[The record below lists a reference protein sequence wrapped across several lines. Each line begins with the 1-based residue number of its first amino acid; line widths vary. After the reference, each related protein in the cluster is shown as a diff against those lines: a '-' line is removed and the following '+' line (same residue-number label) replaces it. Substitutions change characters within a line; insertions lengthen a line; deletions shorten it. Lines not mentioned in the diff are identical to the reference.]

1 MPALQGEIVTER
13 SRILGRI
20 RLAGL
25 YAFVLALVIL
35 SRPFPASLAVGAAA
49 VALGETVRLWAAG
62 HLVKSVRLV
71 TSGPYAR
78 TQCPLY
84 LGRLLILTG
93 IGLAAH
99 HDSYVNLVA
108 LAIGYA
114 VFFFYYM
121 PRKIRVEGARLTKIH
136 GDAYERYSRSVPVL
150 FPSIRRYPGERSS
163 WSFRQMVRNQEPL
176 VVLGLLGTLAFLYW
190 KMTRG

>member
-1 MPALQGEIVTER
+1 MER
-13 SRILGRI
+13 SKIAGRI

-25 YAFVLALVIL
+25 YAFVIALVIL
-35 SRPFPASLAVGAAA
+35 SRPSPASLAIGAIT

-78 TQCPLY
+78 IQCPLY

-93 IGLAAH
+93 LGLAAH
-99 HDSYVNLVA
+99 HDSYVNLAA
-108 LAIGYA
+108 LGIGYA
-114 VFFFYYM
+114 IFFFYYM

-136 GDAYERYSRSVPVL
+136 GDAYERYSRSVPL
-150 FPSIRRYPGERSS
+150 LIPSLKRYPGDRST

-176 VVLGLLGTLAFLYW
+176 VLLGLLVTLSFLYW
-190 KMTRG
+190 KITRG

>member
-1 MPALQGEIVTER
+1 MPALQGAIVTER

-25 YAFVLALVIL
+25 YVFVIALVIM
-35 SRPFPASLAVGAAA
+35 SRPSPASFAVGAAA
-49 VALGETVRLWAAG
+49 VALGEMVRMWDAG

-93 IGLAAH
+93 LGLAAH
-99 HDSYVNLVA
+99 HDTYVNLVA

-114 VFFFYYM
+114 IFFFYYM
-121 PRKIRVEGARLTKIH
+121 PRKVRIEGARLTKIH
-136 GDAYERYSRSVPVL
+136 GDSYERYSRSVPVL
-150 FPSIRRYPGERSS
+150 FPSLTRYPGDRSS

-176 VVLGLLGTLAFLYW
+176 VLLGLLVTLSFLYW

>member
-1 MPALQGEIVTER
+1 MSER
-13 SRILGRI
+13 SKTLGWI

-25 YAFVLALVIL
+25 YAFVIALVIL
-35 SRPFPASLAVGAAA
+35 SHPSPASLAVGAIA
-49 VALGETVRLWAAG
+49 VALGESVRLWAAG

-71 TSGPYAR
+71 TSGPYAW

-93 IGLAAH
+93 LGLAAH

-108 LAIGYA
+108 LGIGYA
-114 VFFFYYM
+114 IFFFYYM

-136 GDAYERYSRSVPVL
+136 GDAYEQYSRSVPLL
-150 FPSIRRYPGERSS
+150 FPSLKRYPGDGST
-163 WSFRQMVRNQEPL
+163 WSFRRMVRNQEPL
-176 VVLGLLGTLAFLYW
+176 ILLGLLVTLSFLYW